1 MTKIK
6 SLEELRALKQQY
18 KDLVK
23 NRFTDTEANS
33 TCSSNCGLQLSPLEN
48 KDHKIDILVCGGTG
62 CHASGGIDV
71 VKVFE
76 EMVESQGLKNK
87 VSVVTTG
94 CFGFCEKGPIVK
106 IMPDNVFYIEVT
118 SDKAKQI
125 FKEHVIGGKVVEDY
139 LYHDPE
145 THKKL
150 VLQSDIPFYK
160 KQMRIALRNCGLIN
174 PEDIREYIAM
184 DGYEAL
190 GKSLKEMTP
199 DTVIDEIKRSG
210 LRGRGGGGFP
220 TGVKWDMTKKSES
233 DTKYI
238 ICNADEG
245 DPGAFMDRSILEGD
259 PHSVIEAMA
268 IGGYCIGASKGYVYI
283 RAEYPLAIQR
293 LRIAIKQAYEIGL
306 LGDNILGSNFSFNID
321 LKYGAGAFICGE
333 ETALINSIEGGRG
346 EPTVKPPYPSQVGL
360 WKKPTNINNVETLAN
375 ICPILLRGAEWFSSI
390 GTEKSRGTKVFA
402 LAGKVNNVGL
412 VEVPMGITLRE
423 IIFELGGGI
432 KNDKKFKAVQTG
444 GPSGGCIPTDY
455 LDTAIDYES
464 LTEIGSMMGSGGM
477 IVMDEDNCMVNIAK
491 FYLEFSVDESC
502 GRCTA
507 CRIGNKRLYEI
518 LSKITDGK
526 GEMKDLEDLKDLG
539 YIVKD
544 SSLCGLGQTSPNP
557 IISTMKFFWDEYV
570 AHVKDKSCPAG
581 VCTELLKYH
590 IDPDK
595 CKGCTICSKA
605 CPVNAI
611 TGELRKAHAVDKE
624 KCIKCGA
631 CAATC
636 KFNAITRK

>member
-6 SLEELRALKQQY
+6 SLEELRSLKQQY

-23 NRFTDTEANS
+23 NRFTDTEAS
-33 TCSSNCGLQLSPLEN
+33 PTCSSTCGLQSSPQEN
-48 KDHKIDILVCGGTG
+48 NDHKIDILVCGGTG
-62 CHASGGIDV
+62 CQASGGIDV
-71 VKVFE
+71 VEVFE
-76 EMVESQGLKNK
+76 EMVENQGLKDK
-87 VSVVTTG
+87 ISVVTTG

-106 IMPDNVFYIEVT
+106 IVPDNVFYIEVT

-125 FKEHVIGGKVVEDY
+125 FKEHIVGGKVVEDY

-145 THKKL
+145 TQKKL
-150 VLQSDIPFYK
+150 ALQSDIPFYK

-190 GKSLKEMTP
+190 GRSLKEMTP

-220 TGVKWDMTKKSES
+220 TGIKWDMTKKSES

-432 KNDKKFKAVQTG
+432 KNDKRFKAVQTG

-455 LDTAIDYES
+455 LDTPIDYES

-477 IVMDEDNCMVNIAK
+477 IVLDEDNCMVNIAK

-518 LSKITDGK
+518 LSKITDGN
-526 GEMKDLEDLKDLG
+526 GEMEDLEGLKDLG

-581 VCTELLKYH
+581 VCTALLKYH
-590 IDPDK
+590 INPDK

-611 TGELRKAHAVDKE
+611 TGELRKAHAVDRE